1 MVFSPFGV
9 YLDPAGRR
17 LSKAIAFPSDGAAKR
32 RGYGRYESMTKPA
45 QGALTGVRVI
55 DLTQFVLG
63 PYATQT
69 LGDLGA
75 DVIKIEEPAGDR
87 QRGGGKPPNS
97 KTMGPLY
104 VALNRNKRSVTLDLK
119 IEPGRRAL
127 RKLIRTGDI
136 FIHNMRPDT
145 IARLGFSYEAVAAIK
160 PDIVYVEAMGYAPEG
175 PYAGRQ
181 AFDDLIQSAAG
192 ACGLTGMVDPDAVFR
207 PLPSIIADKTC
218 GLFAAIAALAALRH
232 KEHTGEGQ
240 YVCVPMLETFTGYL
254 MAEHLYNETY
264 VPPTGHFGHTT
275 TITPYRKPWKTL
287 DGHLMVMPANQ
298 AQAARFMALG
308 GIPNAY
314 ESERFT
320 SKKGQ
325 GRVAEYNA
333 MMEEATATRTSAEW
347 MALCAENS
355 IPAMVANEPAEIF
368 NDPQLRETLFEERDL
383 EGEGRYR
390 AMKPGIRFARS
401 PATIRSDPPTLG
413 RDTAEVLAEIGLT
426 VQDVTAETGET
437 TP

>member
-1 MVFSPFGV
+1 
-9 YLDPAGRR
+9 
-17 LSKAIAFPSDGAAKR
+17 
-32 RGYGRYESMTKPA
+32 MTKPTP
-45 QGALTGVRVI
+45 GALSGVRVI

-63 PYATQT
+63 PYATQM

-75 DVIKIEEPAGDR
+75 DVIKIEEPSGDR

-97 KTMGPLY
+97 RTMGPLF

-119 IEPGRRAL
+119 NEPGRRAL

-145 IARLGFSYEAVAAIK
+145 IARLGFSYDAVAAIK

-175 PYAGRQ
+175 PYAGLQ
-181 AFDDLIQSAAG
+181 AFDDLIQSASG
-192 ACGLTGMVDPDAVFR
+192 ACGLTGLVDPDAVFR

-232 KEHTGEGQ
+232 KEQTGEGQ

-254 MAEHLYNETY
+254 MAEHLYNKTY

-275 TITPYRKPWKTL
+275 TITPYRKPWKTR
-287 DGHLMVMPANQ
+287 DGHLMVFPASQ

-308 GIPNAY
+308 GIPDAY

-320 SKKGQ
+320 SGPNAAA
-325 GRVAEYNA
+325 RVAAYNA
-333 MMEEATATRTSAEW
+333 MMEEATATRTTEEW
-347 MALCAENS
+347 MALAAEHS
-355 IPAMVANEPAEIF
+355 IPVMVANEPGQIF
-368 NDPQLRETLFEERDL
+368 DDPQLRETLFEERDL

-413 RDTAEVLAEIGLT
+413 RDTAEVLAEVGLT
-426 VQDVTAETGET
+426 LQDVTVEAGET